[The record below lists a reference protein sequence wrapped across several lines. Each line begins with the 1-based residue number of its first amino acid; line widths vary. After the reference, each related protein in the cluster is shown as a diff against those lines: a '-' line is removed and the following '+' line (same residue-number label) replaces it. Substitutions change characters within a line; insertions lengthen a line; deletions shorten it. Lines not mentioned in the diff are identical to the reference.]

1 MKQRSRKVRWNHSSF
16 MQRGKREKSSRAP
29 FLEAG
34 ERTKLLSMSIRNDQ
48 GQLEMY
54 RMTLFLTKE
63 YSHFPQQEQPTGEM
77 EAGNHSS
84 VTEFILLGLT
94 EDPVLGVI
102 CFVIFLGIY
111 VVTLVGNVSIILL
124 IKSCPQ
130 LHTPM
135 YLFLGHLASVDSG
148 ISTSVTPVMLRGLL
162 RHGVAITTAGCE
174 AQLLSV
180 VFFGTTD
187 GFLLATMA
195 YDRYVAICMPL
206 LYSTH
211 MSPRVCVLLL
221 GASYLGGCVN
231 ASLFT
236 SCLLSLSFCGPN
248 QIDHFFCDFSSLLKL
263 SCSDVSILEII
274 PSISSGSILVVTGF
288 VIVLSY
294 IYILFTILKMPSTE
308 GRHKAFS
315 TCTSHITAV
324 TLYYGSI
331 TFIYVMPKSSYSTDQ
346 NKVVSVFYSVVI
358 PMLNPLIYSLRNRD
372 VKEALRKTTLRVS
385 Q

>member
-148 ISTSVTPVMLRGLL
+148 FSTSVTPVMLRGLL

-174 AQLLSV
+174 AQLFSV

-248 QIDHFFCDFSSLLKL
+248 QIDHFFCDFTSLLKL
-263 SCSDVSILEII
+263 TCSEASILQII
-274 PSISSGSILVVTGF
+274 VSISSGSIIMVTGF
-288 VIVLSY
+288 VILLSY
-294 IYILFTILKMPSTE
+294 IRILFTILKMPLKFTVYLP
-308 GRHKAFS
+308 KW
-315 TCTSHITAV
+315 
-324 TLYYGSI
+324 SI
-331 TFIYVMPKSSYSTDQ
+331 AIGKS
-346 NKVVSVFYSVVI
+346 K
-358 PMLNPLIYSLRNRD
+358 
-372 VKEALRKTTLRVS
+372 
-385 Q
+385 

>member
-135 YLFLGHLASVDSG
+135 YLFLGHLSSVDSG

-162 RHGVAITTAGCE
+162 RHGVAITTAG
-174 AQLLSV
+174 
-180 VFFGTTD
+180 
-187 GFLLATMA
+187 
-195 YDRYVAICMPL
+195 
-206 LYSTH
+206 
-211 MSPRVCVLLL
+211 
-221 GASYLGGCVN
+221 
-231 ASLFT
+231 
-236 SCLLSLSFCGPN
+236 
-248 QIDHFFCDFSSLLKL
+248 
-263 SCSDVSILEII
+263 
-274 PSISSGSILVVTGF
+274 
-288 VIVLSY
+288 
-294 IYILFTILKMPSTE
+294 
-308 GRHKAFS
+308 
-315 TCTSHITAV
+315 
-324 TLYYGSI
+324 
-331 TFIYVMPKSSYSTDQ
+331 
-346 NKVVSVFYSVVI
+346 
-358 PMLNPLIYSLRNRD
+358 
-372 VKEALRKTTLRVS
+372 
-385 Q
+385 